1 MIILLIIIIITIGTI
16 IIIFYIDII
25 ILIIKIS
32 IITVCVSTCFCCEQH
47 FPGSCEG
54 FLCLFKG
61 VSGVYN
67 GSL

>member
-1 MIILLIIIIITIGTI
+1 MIIMIILLIIIITVGTI
-16 IIIFYIDII
+16 IIFVIIFSKNI
-25 ILIIKIS
+25 
-32 IITVCVSTCFCCEQH
+32 VSLLYVLTCFCCEQH

-67 GSL
+67 GSLR